1 MILVPHLR
9 EVIRPPK
16 NTPEMIIF
24 GFGNFCISAYP
35 SRVHTTE
42 QLALHRLRVTTSRSA
57 PKEFSKEPG
66 LLLSQGAC
74 TKLQQRVKN
83 LIQLLCKKK
92 TPFYNSIKSDAK
104 KLEVIEYQELL
115 FHVIV
120 SFRTILCPWSYNSC
134 KWVST
139 KFWC

>member
-1 MILVPHLR
+1 MQNLMILVPHLR

-16 NTPEMIIF
+16 NTPEIIIF

-35 SRVHTTE
+35 SRVHNTE
-42 QLALHRLRVTTSRSA
+42 QLALRVSTSRSA

-74 TKLQQRVKN
+74 AKLQQRVKN

-92 TPFYNSIKSDAK
+92 TV
-104 KLEVIEYQELL
+104 LQ
-115 FHVIV
+115 
-120 SFRTILCPWSYNSC
+120 
-134 KWVST
+134 
-139 KFWC
+139 